1 MASALSSSSFSS
13 TASTAPAFPLTPTLL
28 FHQLVWK
35 DDLAGLQSLIT
46 QQTTLRSQ
54 LTASNSQPSPS
65 SPLYDINSM
74 DIYGNT
80 PLLLAIQLGHYEA
93 TRLLLASGA
102 QTKYRN
108 AALSSAIAESL
119 SRGDRQL
126 LHLVVS
132 TWSDRSEAEFHRRSD
147 ELMRRVEAVGDMQLS
162 IGWKFSSWVPLLGR
176 VLPGDEWKVW
186 KKGNRLRIDTHL
198 VDFSKS
204 TLSWKHGSLSFL
216 FELDRHDG
224 QKQKGK
230 GKGKMVDGV
239 SKLGNITIY
248 VQDHIHKA
256 YAKLSKDNPLASS
269 TTTATATS
277 SSSSPPAQTE
287 EEKEELE
294 ERLDELMSA
303 PIVTVSSPGEV
314 QFVRAK
320 SGIWGWR
327 SDKNEEVNGYNS
339 RVWDVK
345 NINVR
350 TEKRVEH
357 MSEEE
362 AQEIKELDRVLEEAD
377 KAEQGGEEKQAQEIE
392 RRLQEQLRIEDGQQ
406 DEEGADGEERGE
418 GDEELQEGEH
428 SVEAEAAG
436 KAEGEGE
443 LAGAGKGEGEASG
456 TDVVQVIDE
465 PRTQQQRRQH
475 RHSLPPPPPPS
486 ITYDEYFSSTNRPF
500 PPVLLHSPSTPSHP
514 LLPPP
519 CLSRPHST
527 SSSTRSY
534 SATLWLSD
542 EFPLP
547 LASIVTI
554 LDLIAPHQRHV
565 AKLRDF
571 IEQKLPPGFPVKIK
585 MPIFPTVTAEVSFLE
600 YSEAEVDDAMMTVP
614 SDYVE
619 DAGRF
624 AKLLKVTGQTEEE
637 QEQER

>member
-1 MASALSSSSFSS
+1 MASALSAASM
-13 TASTAPAFPLTPTLL
+13 TLTPSTAPALPLTPTLL

-35 DDLAGLQSLIT
+35 DDLSGLQSLIT
-46 QQTTLRSQ
+46 QQADLRSQ
-54 LTASNSQPSPS
+54 LTASTSQPTSAAQ
-65 SPLYDINSM
+65 LYDINSM

-80 PLLLAIQLGHYEA
+80 PLLLAIQLGRYEA

-126 LHLVVS
+126 LHLVVE

-147 ELMRRVEAVGDMQLS
+147 ELMRRIEAVGDMQLS

-176 VLPGDEWKVW
+176 VLPGDEWRVW
-186 KKGNRLRIDTHL
+186 KKGNKLRIDTHL

-216 FELDRHDG
+216 FELERHDG
-224 QKQKGK
+224 AAKQKAGK
-230 GKGKMVDGV
+230 GKVADGV
-239 SKLGNITIY
+239 GKLGNITIY

-256 YAKLSKDNPLASS
+256 YAKLSKDNPPAS
-269 TTTATATS
+269 TNPAS
-277 SSSSPPAQTE
+277 SSSSASAAAPSE

-294 ERLDELMSA
+294 DRLDELMSA

-327 SDKNEEVNGYNS
+327 SDRTEEVNGYNS

-362 AQEIKELDRVLEEAD
+362 IVEVEELDRVLEQ
-377 KAEQGGEEKQAQEIE
+377 AEEGGEQKQVEEIE
-392 RRLQEQLRIEDGQQ
+392 RRLQEQLTIEDGQQ
-406 DEEGADGEERGE
+406 HEEGADGEEEAEQGGE
-418 GDEELQEGEH
+418 GAG
-428 SVEAEAAG
+428 EAEAE
-436 KAEGEGE
+436 EGERRVIV
-443 LAGAGKGEGEASG
+443 AGARGGEDGASKTEGEARGS
-456 TDVVQVIDE
+456 DMVQVIEE
-465 PRTQQQRRQH
+465 PRTLQRRHH
-475 RHSLPPPPPPS
+475 RHSLPPPPPPT
-486 ITYDEYFSSTNRPF
+486 ITYDEYFSATNRPF

-519 CLSRPHST
+519 CLSRPHHT
-527 SSSTRSY
+527 SASTRSY
-534 SATLWLSD
+534 SATLWLTD

-547 LASIVTI
+547 LSSIITI

-600 YSEAEVDDAMMTVP
+600 YSEAEVDDAAMVVP

-619 DAGRF
+619 DPSRF

-637 QEQER
+637 QQQDAQ